1 MLVLSLLPVIGI
13 LLFWIYSASIQTSEE
28 PSDFIWQ
35 ESLIRSALIW
45 SAWLV
50 IGTEIL
56 SLISEITSLGV
67 IVFWALTILVLLIFL
82 WKTGRFA
89 FGWYQIINSIRL
101 PKKIFGWI
109 SLVLII
115 IILIILFITGIL
127 SPPTI
132 HDVFT
137 YHMSRVMH
145 WIQNRTLD
153 YFPTSITWQLWMPPF
168 SEMIQ
173 LNFYLLTGNDV
184 MSFYNQWQSLVLALV
199 AVSAAAGQFGAKK
212 NGQWISAIFILTMPI
227 VVLQASGA
235 KNDLVLA
242 FIFSAVAYYIIKA
255 THENLGV
262 WDKISLSIAVGL
274 GLLTKGNF
282 PFFVL
287 PVLIWL
293 LIIFIKKKN
302 WKDILVFI
310 GIGILA
316 VGSLNAGQWLRNFNA
331 FGDPLNS
338 SAADFTLNQRFGL
351 DVVISNLSRNI
362 VTQMISIGF
371 VNEIMMKAL
380 TTIHNMMGISVF
392 DQTITNGPGEFFI
405 VPTREEVAA
414 NPIHFLV
421 TCFVVLV
428 LLISLF
434 KKKNCSK
441 DRKVLYLC
449 IAAFLGMV
457 IFSAIFRWQVWGT
470 RYFIPYYVL
479 FAPAVGYIFS
489 RCLPRW
495 MGWLVCAALLAWL
508 INPLL
513 NNHSRSFSWSE
524 SNRNSIW
531 TMSRKGLLFANHQ
544 AYEGAILEMTY
555 EMYTSG
561 CREYGMVLG
570 KNVPEYLF
578 WATLTPDASEY
589 RLEHYAVDNVTASL
603 ESPDFEPCG
612 IIVLDAS
619 SPEIVEDGSYS
630 LKDEWYFES
639 DGERHL
645 ILYLLPEYIPQTTE

>member
-1 MLVLSLLPVIGI
+1 MLVLSLLPVIGL

-35 ESLIRSALIW
+35 ESLIRAALIW

-67 IVFWALTILVLLIFL
+67 IVFWALTILALVIFL

-89 FGWYQIINSIRL
+89 SGWHQLTNSIRL

-199 AVSAAAGQFGAKK
+199 AVSAAAGQLGAKK

-255 THENLGV
+255 THAHLGI

-274 GLLTKGNF
+274 GLL
-282 PFFVL
+282 
-287 PVLIWL
+287 
-293 LIIFIKKKN
+293 
-302 WKDILVFI
+302 
-310 GIGILA
+310 
-316 VGSLNAGQWLRNFNA
+316 
-331 FGDPLNS
+331 
-338 SAADFTLNQRFGL
+338 NQREF
-351 DVVISNLSRNI
+351 
-362 VTQMISIGF
+362 SIFCSTGTDLAF
-371 VNEIMMKAL
+371 DHVN
-380 TTIHNMMGISVF
+380 
-392 DQTITNGPGEFFI
+392 
-405 VPTREEVAA
+405 
-414 NPIHFLV
+414 
-421 TCFVVLV
+421 
-428 LLISLF
+428 
-434 KKKNCSK
+434 
-441 DRKVLYLC
+441 
-449 IAAFLGMV
+449 
-457 IFSAIFRWQVWGT
+457 
-470 RYFIPYYVL
+470 
-479 FAPAVGYIFS
+479 
-489 RCLPRW
+489 
-495 MGWLVCAALLAWL
+495 
-508 INPLL
+508 
-513 NNHSRSFSWSE
+513 
-524 SNRNSIW
+524 
-531 TMSRKGLLFANHQ
+531 
-544 AYEGAILEMTY
+544 
-555 EMYTSG
+555 
-561 CREYGMVLG
+561 
-570 KNVPEYLF
+570 
-578 WATLTPDASEY
+578 
-589 RLEHYAVDNVTASL
+589 
-603 ESPDFEPCG
+603 
-612 IIVLDAS
+612 
-619 SPEIVEDGSYS
+619 
-630 LKDEWYFES
+630 
-639 DGERHL
+639 
-645 ILYLLPEYIPQTTE
+645 